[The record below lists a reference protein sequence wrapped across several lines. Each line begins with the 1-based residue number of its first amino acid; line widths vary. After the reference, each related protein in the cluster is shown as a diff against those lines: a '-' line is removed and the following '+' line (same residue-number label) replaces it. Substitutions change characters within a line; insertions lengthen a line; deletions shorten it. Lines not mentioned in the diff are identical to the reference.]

1 MNKGF
6 TAYYKEGYKAAKN
19 TFKNNGNLLKYYAYV
34 LMSLLSN
41 LLIFT
46 KPITDIMGFR
56 LLKMI
61 KNDENIN
68 LLEATE
74 LTDNRKIYWT
84 YLVAKSIKALMYI
97 GIILTIALAG
107 GLLFLIGLSL
117 YPISGLS
124 IRPNV
129 FVISVAIVLAI
140 FIIAIPLTSVPVGC
154 VVENNDSI
162 GASKV
167 ASYSVN
173 KLKKSGKLTWI
184 IAYIL
189 EYLIKIIFI
198 AILVSLA
205 GAMISMLR
213 VEEFTNVGPFFLIAL
228 LLSISVILI
237 YLLFC
242 NKVVVALKLLRVMLY
257 EDIVLADK
265 NSNDIKEEDKN
276 EKN

>member
-6 TAYYKEGYKAAKN
+6 IAYYKEGYKAAKN

-107 GLLFLIGLSL
+107 GLLYLLGLSL
-117 YPISGLS
+117 YAISGLF
-124 IRPNV
+124 IPPIV
-129 FVISVAIVLAI
+129 FVISLAIVLAI
-140 FIIAIPLTSVPVGC
+140 FIIVILLTSVPVGC

-173 KLKKSGKLTWI
+173 TLKKSGKLTWI

-189 EYLIKIIFI
+189 EYLIKIVFI
-198 AILVSLA
+198 AILASLA
-205 GAMISMLR
+205 GAMNSMLR

-242 NKVVVALKLLRVMLY
+242 NKVVVALKLIRVMLY
-257 EDIVLADK
+257 EDIVLDDT
-265 NSNDIKEEDKN
+265 NSNDVKEEDKN